1 MLQFFRRPSANSKG
15 LDCSS
20 GVKGAIYFVS
30 MNRFF
35 VDPNDIQGDD
45 VHLSKAQVHQIY
57 HVLRLRTGD
66 RIVVLDNAGSEFE
79 VELAAPSPRQVEG
92 RILARRA
99 AQGEPD
105 VDLVLHQGL
114 LARDKFEHVLQKGTE
129 VGVKRFVPVITERS
143 IVQDSRAFTNDRVER
158 WQRIITEAAE
168 QSGRGLI
175 PQLRPPIRLEQALAE
190 HGGVDVHLMG
200 CPGPGGQSLHAVLAT
215 TPRPKAVSLCIG
227 AEGGFTEREVDLA
240 RSAGWKVFS
249 LGRRVLRTETAAVV
263 ASGLVLYELGQM
275 EP

>member
-1 MLQFFRRPSANSKG
+1 MLQFSRPSADSKG

-20 GVKGAIYFVS
+20 GDKGAIYCLP
-30 MNRFF
+30 MHRFF
-35 VDPNDIQGDD
+35 VDPRDIQGD
-45 VHLSKAQVHQIY
+45 HACLAKAQAHQICR
-57 HVLRLRTGD
+57 VLRLQPGD

-79 VELAAPSPRQVEG
+79 VVLAAVGPRQAEG
-92 RILARRA
+92 QIVAKRA

-105 VDLVLHQGL
+105 VDLVLYQGL

-143 IVQDSRAFTNDRVER
+143 IVQDSRAFTKDRVER

-175 PQLRPPIRLEQALAE
+175 PRLGAPIRFEQALAE
-190 HGGVDVHLMG
+190 HAGADMHLMG
-200 CPGPGGQSLHAVLAT
+200 CLGPGGQSLRGALAKVK
-215 TPRPKAVSLCIG
+215 PKVVGLWIG
-227 AEGGFTEREVDLA
+227 PEGGFSEREVDMA
-240 RSAGWKVFS
+240 RTAGWKAFS
-249 LGRRVLRTETAAVV
+249 LGKRILRTETAAVV